1 MAGRLVVVSGTGT
14 DIGKTH
20 FAEALLRAL
29 ATLGARIAG
38 LKPIESG
45 VADPARTDAARLSA
59 ASSFH
64 VKPFGY
70 AFVDGVSPHLA
81 ARRAGQ
87 AIDVAALVASIHAAL
102 CQSDVLVVELPG
114 GLFSPIT
121 ASLVNVDV
129 AAALRPDVM
138 LLLVPDRLGALHD
151 AVAATR
157 AAEGASLPID
167 GIILMAPATS
177 DASTGSNAEELRTL
191 VRPPVL
197 ATLPRAGVG
206 TLALDPGME
215 ALARRLTGA

>member
-20 FAEALLRAL
+20 FAEALLWAIG
-29 ATLGARIAG
+29 TTGARAAG

-45 VADPARTDAARLSA
+45 VADLGRTDAARLSG

-70 AFVDGVSPHLA
+70 AFPDGVSPHLA

-87 AIDVAALVASIHAAL
+87 AIDVAALVAGIDAA
-102 CQSDVLVVELPG
+102 QREADVLVVELPG

-121 ASLVNVDV
+121 ASLANVDL
-129 AAALRPDVM
+129 ALALRPHLM
-138 LLLVPDRLGALHD
+138 LLVVPDRLGALHD

-167 GIILMAPATS
+167 GIILMAPAIP
-177 DASTGSNAEELRTL
+177 DASTGSNAEELRTIIK
-191 VRPPVL
+191 PPIL
-197 ATLPRAGVG
+197 GTLPRAD
-206 TLALDPGME
+206 AR
-215 ALARRLTGA
+215 ALANAPGVAAVLRRLTG